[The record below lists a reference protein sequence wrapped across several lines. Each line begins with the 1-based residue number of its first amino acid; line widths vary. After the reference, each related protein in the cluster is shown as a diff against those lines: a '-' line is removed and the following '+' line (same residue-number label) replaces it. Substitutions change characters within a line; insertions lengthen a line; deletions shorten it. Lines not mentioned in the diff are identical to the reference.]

1 MPRSTTARD
10 VSRQRFGRSYSS
22 EDITLE
28 PTDSP
33 PVSPVVS
40 SMSGEGHGGSTG
52 GPSSTREGPRLSVV
66 VLSALGSAAAVAA
79 VGCFCALIYPILR
92 ELRAARVR
100 DQDGTELRMLGF
112 WSILVL
118 SVFVGCIC
126 CVFSWTL
133 TYLDSHQPAMVLPTL
148 TLAHFRDVSGHGFHM
163 RYGVAVL
170 NGIMAMLTVIWTL
183 T

>member
-40 SMSGEGHGGSTG
+40 SMSGEGHGGSAG
-52 GPSSTREGPRLSVV
+52 GPSSTREGPRLWSVV

-92 ELRAARVR
+92 GKSARARVTR
-100 DQDGTELRMLGF
+100 GSLELFTCLASEVAREPEVSLRHPASHF
-112 WSILVL
+112 LI
-118 SVFVGCIC
+118 
-126 CVFSWTL
+126 TL
-133 TYLDSHQPAMVLPTL
+133 QFTD
-148 TLAHFRDVSGHGFHM
+148 
-163 RYGVAVL
+163 
-170 NGIMAMLTVIWTL
+170 
-183 T
+183 